1 MINICLV
8 ECTIYASTYIYL
20 DPLLLCQV
28 LVFLQE
34 DVLRAGHGER
44 CHDEIF
50 LWQSPGRY
58 VSGVVSVEE
67 AKWEWVQ
74 VQVGL
79 GSEVVKAAKG
89 RGFDEGY
96 CIEDRL

>member
-1 MINICLV
+1 MKW
-8 ECTIYASTYIYL
+8 TIYASTYIYL

-28 LVFLQE
+28 LVLLQE
-34 DVLRAGHGER
+34 DVLRAGHGEC

-50 LWQSPGRY
+50 LWQNPGRY

-67 AKWEWVQ
+67 TTRESVQVQ

-79 GSEVVKAAKG
+79 GSEVVKVAKG
-89 RGFDEGY
+89 RGFDEGS
-96 CIEDRL
+96 CSED